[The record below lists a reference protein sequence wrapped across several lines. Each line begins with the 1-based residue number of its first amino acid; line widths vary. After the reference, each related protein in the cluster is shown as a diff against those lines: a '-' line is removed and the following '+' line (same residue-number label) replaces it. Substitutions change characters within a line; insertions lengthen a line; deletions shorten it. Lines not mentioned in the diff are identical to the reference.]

1 MAPNSPHDA
10 PSRLTTNSSA
20 MPYRTSS
27 HKDATRYEDPR
38 TPGTDAGASS
48 TDVVAEDAF
57 CNTMMPRSPCARAP
71 QALTPKKNKKRPQK
85 EELLEDDGDLPGL
98 VLHSGFVLS
107 HWAFNC
113 QARSAAAS
121 AAVGNDKTPSSNFR
135 SFGQAVPHFLLHFVF
150 IAQVPL
156 HSLIKCAAVSG
167 PSWHSL
173 QTGCWRLPFR
183 TKQP

>member
-48 TDVVAEDAF
+48 TDVVVEDAS
-57 CNTMMPRSPCARAP
+57 CSHNDATKPMRSCTPGADP
-71 QALTPKKNKKRPQK
+71 QKKQKRPQK